1 MEPYTQIA
9 QMTDPFLDEDE
20 NWNDDM
26 SEEYDFDDIYA
37 ELPFES
43 SYEF

>member
-1 MEPYTQIA
+1 
-9 QMTDPFLDEDE
+9 MTPNIQELSFQDYILDEDE
-20 NWNDDM
+20 NWNDDITEE
-26 SEEYDFDDIYA
+26 SEYDDLYS